1 MFRPAWTR
9 PRGRRRGIVAAC
21 LVAVGVASSQRD
33 SEAYRLYDNGALD
46 YIVPASEAIRWSPDV
61 WGSGGTLSWEIEDSP
76 DWPLLQDHLT
86 DDFETFVQEA
96 LSRWAGVAAAD
107 ISWRLTGFRGRT
119 DGPRFGNGRH
129 QVFFEADSGIRGAVA
144 WWIRNH
150 QSEAW
155 EITECDVGVGR
166 EWVDRFEDGAADTE
180 TLERWLQGFLAQEFG
195 HCLGLGQAPTL
206 PASRVLRASPDE
218 QYRHGTQVWTTPSAM
233 GWWEARLAEDDRVG
247 ASLLRPRPGW
257 LSGAGSLAGML
268 QSEGGPVPYAHV
280 FALRGGPDGL
290 RDPVGAFT
298 NADGEFLIEGLPPG
312 ESRQRL
318 GSLDGRG
325 SPGAAR
331 PGVGAPG
338 GRRSPPGPNRC
349 VQ

>member
-9 PRGRRRGIVAAC
+9 PRGRRRGIVVAC

-129 QVFFEADSGIRGAVA
+129 QVFFEADSGSAGPLPGGSGTTRA
-144 WWIRNH
+144 R
-150 QSEAW
+150 
-155 EITECDVGVGR
+155 
-166 EWVDRFEDGAADTE
+166 
-180 TLERWLQGFLAQEFG
+180 
-195 HCLGLGQAPTL
+195 LGK
-206 PASRVLRASPDE
+206 SR
-218 QYRHGTQVWTTPSAM
+218 SAM
-233 GWWEARLAEDDRVG
+233 SGWVESGWTGSKTEQRTRRRWNAGCKAFWLRNSDTVLAWGKRHRFRRRG
-247 ASLLRPRPGW
+247 CCAHPSMNSTGTALRSGPPPPPWDGGRPNSPKTTVSAPRCFGRAPGW

-268 QSEGGPVPYAHV
+268 QSEGEPVPYAHV

-298 NADGEFLIEGLPPG
+298 NADGEFLIEGLPPC

-325 SPGAAR
+325 GPGAAR